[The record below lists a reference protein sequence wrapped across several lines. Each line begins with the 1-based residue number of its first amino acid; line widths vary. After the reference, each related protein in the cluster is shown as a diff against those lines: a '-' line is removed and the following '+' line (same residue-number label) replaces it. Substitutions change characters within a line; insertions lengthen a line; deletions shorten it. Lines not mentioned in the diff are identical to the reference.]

1 FVNAAEVRPGYRP
14 ESVLTFRLSLP
25 RVRYANAAAV
35 TAFARDLERRLA
47 ALPGVEAVG
56 AVSHVP
62 LHGLPDWPPPY
73 AYDAIAAEP
82 RGSHEADA
90 RAVSPG
96 YLSAVGA
103 EIVDGRSFLESDDEH
118 SRPVVVVDER
128 LARKAWPGRS
138 ALGQSLNVEFMKDGD
153 FVPTAATVVGVV
165 RHLRHRSLTEEV
177 REQVYVPYRQSIRDP
192 MAYVVRSR
200 SDAGALAA
208 AVRAEVAALDKEL
221 PVYDVR
227 PLEEYVSAALDAR
240 RFVMLLGTLFAAVAL
255 VVAAIG
261 TYGVVACSVT
271 QREHEFGVR
280 RARGAGSGDVLG
292 LVFREGLCLSAAGL
306 AVGLIAAAA
315 TTPALRGLLF
325 RVGVADPL
333 TYAAVAGAEIVAAL
347 LACWLPA
354 RRAVRSEPLDALRVS

>member
-1 FVNAAEVRPGYRP
+1 RGGVGEEV
-14 ESVLTFRLSLP
+14 S
-25 RVRYANAAAV
+25 
-35 TAFARDLERRLA
+35 
-47 ALPGVEAVG
+47 
-56 AVSHVP
+56 
-62 LHGLPDWPPPY
+62 
-73 AYDAIAAEP
+73 
-82 RGSHEADA
+82 
-90 RAVSPG
+90 
-96 YLSAVGA
+96 
-103 EIVDGRSFLESDDEH
+103 GRSGQGTGDP
-118 SRPVVVVDER
+118 RAYV
-128 LARKAWPGRS
+128 GRS
-138 ALGQSLNVEFMKDGD
+138 RRA
-153 FVPTAATVVGVV
+153 PAT
-165 RHLRHRSLTEEV
+165 
-177 REQVYVPYRQSIRDP
+177 
-192 MAYVVRSR
+192 
-200 SDAGALAA
+200 LAA

-240 RFVMLLGTLFAAVAL
+240 RFVMLLGALFAAVAL

-280 RARGAGSGDVLG
+280 RALGAGSGDVLR
-292 LVFREGLCLSAAGL
+292 LVFREGLVLSAAGP